1 MSLQVKTNHMRWR
14 LVALVSLGVNLLLV
28 VGWIFT
34 AGNRPAKVP
43 PEVLGGPTNTA
54 LGNRPNIIVRRQFI
68 SWRDIESPD
77 YPTYI
82 ANLRD
87 IGCPEQTMRD
97 IIIADVNALFSRR
110 LATELVS
117 ADQQWWRSEPDTNVL
132 AAAAEKVRALEDE
145 RRVLLTKL
153 LGPTWESGDLVN
165 LPRPSRPGI
174 VLDGPVLGAL
184 PTDVKQ
190 SIQDISLRSEERLQ
204 AYLNEQRAAGEDPD
218 PLELARIRE
227 QTRDELK
234 HLLTP
239 PQLEDYLLRYSQTAN
254 NLRGD
259 LGALKYF
266 SASPDEFRALFRATD
281 NIDQRL
287 ALLADGSDPNTAQAR
302 KALLDQREN
311 AIRIALGQKRYDE
324 YVLLHDPLYRA
335 AMAAAQQAGTP
346 EAVRTIYQINLAAAA
361 EQAQLN
367 SDPSLTIDQKNIQL
381 KQLEADQLRANTL
394 ATGQELPP
402 EPPPAPPP
410 RRTYTVRQG
419 DNAAVVAMIYGLPVS
434 ALRAA
439 NPNLDLN
446 RLKPGDAINIPK
458 MAGPPIPPP

>member
-1 MSLQVKTNHMRWR
+1 MRWR

-28 VGWIFT
+28 AGWIFT
-34 AGNRPAKVP
+34 TARRPAAQP
-43 PEVLGGPTNTA
+43 SEAIGGTTNISV
-54 LGNRPNIIVRRQFI
+54 GNRPNIIVRRQFI

-77 YPTYI
+77 YPAYI

-87 IGCPEQTMRD
+87 ISCPEQTIRD

-117 ADQQWWRSEPDTNVL
+117 ADQQWWRSEPDSNVV
-132 AAAAEKVRALEDE
+132 AAASEKVRALEDE

-153 LGPTWESGDLVN
+153 LGPTWESGDLAN

-174 VLDGPVLGAL
+174 TLDGPVLGAL

-190 SIQDISLRSEERLQ
+190 SIQDISVRSEERLQ
-204 AYLNEQRAAGEDPD
+204 AYLNEQRAAGKDPD
-218 PLELARIRE
+218 PVEVARIRE
-227 QTRDELK
+227 QTRDELR
-234 HLLTP
+234 HVLTP
-239 PQLEDYLLRYSQTAN
+239 PQLEEYLLRYSQTAN

-259 LGALKYF
+259 LGTLKYF
-266 SASPDEFRALFRATD
+266 NASPDEFRALFRAAD
-281 NIDQRL
+281 NIDQRI
-287 ALLADGSDPNTAQAR
+287 ALIADGSDPNTLQAR
-302 KALLDQREN
+302 KALVDQREN

-324 YVLLHDPLYRA
+324 YVLLRDPLYRA

-367 SDPSLTIDQKNIQL
+367 SDPTLTTDQKNIQL

-402 EPPPAPPP
+402 EPPPGPPP
-410 RRTYTVRQG
+410 RRTYTVRPG
-419 DNAAVVAMIYGLPVS
+419 DNAAVVAMIYGVPVS

-446 RLKPGDAINIPK
+446 RLKPGDAINLPRTV
-458 MAGPPIPPP
+458 GPPGPPP